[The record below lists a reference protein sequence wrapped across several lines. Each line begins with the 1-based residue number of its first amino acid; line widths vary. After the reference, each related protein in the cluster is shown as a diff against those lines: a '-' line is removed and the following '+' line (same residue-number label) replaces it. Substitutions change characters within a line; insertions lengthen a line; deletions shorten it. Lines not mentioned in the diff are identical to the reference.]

1 MTLKKCSSL
10 AACSMFHHLIAVT
23 VLCSKLARIDAERQR
38 VMIENNEMHGALTL
52 CMTDGQG
59 RIVHRTRHGNR
70 IVTTGRDLVAKLF
83 AAQVAGVPPGA
94 VTHMAL
100 GTDGTDPTDAD
111 AALRAEIAPRKPVS
125 VEYSKITESGVE
137 RIRARLTSVFESG
150 EANGALREAG
160 IFTAASGG
168 VMYNR
173 VKYDT
178 VTKTADFKL
187 TLIWDVVF

>member
-1 MTLKKCSSL
+1 
-10 AACSMFHHLIAVT
+10 
-23 VLCSKLARIDAERQR
+23 
-38 VMIENNEMHGALTL
+38 MIEKNEMHGALTL
-52 CMTDGQG
+52 CMTDREG
-59 RIVHRTRHGNR
+59 RSVHRTCHGNH
-70 IVTTGRDLVAKLF
+70 IVTTGRDLVARLF
-83 AAQVAGVPPGA
+83 AAQVQGLPPTA

-111 AALRAEIAPRKPVS
+111 TALRAEIAPRKPVS

-137 RIRARLTSVFESG
+137 RVRARLTTVFDSG
-150 EANGALREAG
+150 EANGPLREAG
-160 IFTAASGG
+160 IFTAATGG

-173 VKYDT
+173 VKFDT

>member
-1 MTLKKCSSL
+1 MKLCRYAPDRVGVIRGSAVHDVSAIAEKLPKHGWPYPT
-10 AACSMFHHLIAVT
+10 HDVLIAQ
-23 VLCSKLARIDAERQR
+23 L
-38 VMIENNEMHGALTL
+38 
-52 CMTDGQG
+52 
-59 RIVHRTRHGNR
+59 
-70 IVTTGRDLVAKLF
+70 
-83 AAQVAGVPPGA
+83 P
-94 VTHMAL
+94 
-100 GTDGTDPTDAD
+100 
-111 AALRAEIAPRKPVS
+111 ALRAEIAPRKPVS

-173 VKYDT
+173 VKFDT

>member
-1 MTLKKCSSL
+1 
-10 AACSMFHHLIAVT
+10 
-23 VLCSKLARIDAERQR
+23 
-38 VMIENNEMHGALTL
+38 MIETNDMHGALTL
-52 CMTDGQG
+52 CMTDSQG
-59 RIVHRTRHGNR
+59 AVVHRARHANH

-83 AAQVAGVPPGA
+83 GAQVPGVPPTA

-100 GTDGTDPTDAD
+100 GTDGTDPTDTD
-111 AALRAEIAPRKPVS
+111 TALRAEIAPRKPVS
-125 VEYSKITESGVE
+125 VEYSKISDNGVE
-137 RIRARLTSVFESG
+137 RVRARLTSVFDSG
-150 EANGALREAG
+150 EANGPLREAG

-173 VKYDT
+173 VKFDT